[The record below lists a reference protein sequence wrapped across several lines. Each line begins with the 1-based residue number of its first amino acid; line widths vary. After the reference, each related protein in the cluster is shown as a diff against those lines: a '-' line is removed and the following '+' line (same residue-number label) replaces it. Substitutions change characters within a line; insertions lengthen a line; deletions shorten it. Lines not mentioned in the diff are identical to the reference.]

1 MNYRLNESTQ
11 VCVGGGVSRGASR
24 RKRTSFSKE
33 HVELLR
39 ATFESDP
46 YPGISLRESLS
57 QTTGLPESR
66 IQVWFQNRRARTLKC
81 KSGKKSLWQTDA
93 VSRSYGG
100 TRSLSAQPCVTSKEV
115 STSTLPSPPPL
126 PLTYPGPIKEE
137 TKEDC
142 DYTRC
147 SPPSSSVCDDSGYG
161 APYGHQL
168 RSINPRCRS
177 LICFLWK
184 DTSSLY
190 LLYLSFSDFCP
201 SAPAPVRPSTAP
213 HPPLFS
219 PWIHAA
225 GTRVRTVLHRP
236 PAPSVVRDPKRPE
249 PKTSRRE
256 VPIMARF
263 LSCLRSPCRRSW
275 GSFREETGGTETT
288 LLRPNRRTAEDDLT
302 LCKDAQNIESTWTD

>member
-1 MNYRLNESTQ
+1 MYRADSSEAPQQ

-168 RSINPRCRS
+168 RSINPRCSPS
-177 LICFLWK
+177 LV
-184 DTSSLY
+184 TSEQVTPNWAHRF
-190 LLYLSFSDFCP
+190 LSFSSSSGQAFYCPPP
-201 SAPAPVRPSTAP
+201 SALQPLDSCCWDEGQDRSPPASGPFCRQRPK
-213 HPPLFS
+213 
-219 PWIHAA
+219 AA
-225 GTRVRTVLHRP
+225 G
-236 PAPSVVRDPKRPE
+236 
-249 PKTSRRE
+249 
-256 VPIMARF
+256 
-263 LSCLRSPCRRSW
+263 
-275 GSFREETGGTETT
+275 
-288 LLRPNRRTAEDDLT
+288 AEDQQERSAYHGPVPELPALSLQEILGELQGGDWWDGDHPAET
-302 LCKDAQNIESTWTD
+302 KPTYC